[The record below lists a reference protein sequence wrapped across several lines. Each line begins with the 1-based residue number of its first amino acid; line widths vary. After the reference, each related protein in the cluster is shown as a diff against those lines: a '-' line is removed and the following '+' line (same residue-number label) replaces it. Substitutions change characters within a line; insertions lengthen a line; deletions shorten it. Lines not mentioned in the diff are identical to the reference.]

1 MVVRTKKTSK
11 DSGIEVIADNN
22 STLLLNEKH
31 IEEGLNHKN
40 LAIVTKKYDLG
51 YRKFGYELLDEPKK

>member
-11 DSGIEVIADNN
+11 ESGVEVIADNN

-31 IEEGLNHKN
+31 INHKN
-40 LAIVTKKYDLG
+40 LADVTKKYDLG
-51 YRKFGYELLDEPKK
+51 YKNLDMNY